1 MANELI
7 SIIISIHA
15 PRERSDSLQQSLPAR
30 ALLFQSTL
38 LVRGATNSLFI
49 GHVSI
54 AISIHAPRER
64 SDRKIYRRNIT
75 AKSISI
81 HAPRER
87 SDLVYINNSIV
98 KFLFQSTL
106 LVRGATTLN
115 SEGVEVLNISIHAP
129 RERSDDMCADCWSRE
144 MEISIHAPRER
155 SDIGINN
162 SSIDKKISIHA
173 PRERSDYPMKLQT
186 FLNAIFQSTLLVRG
200 ATQGRC
206 FITHNITI
214 SIHAPRERSDQPT
227 VKAGFYIV
235 DFNPRPS

>member
-1 MANELI
+1 MLANFAR
-7 SIIISIHA
+7 ISIHA
-15 PRERSDSLQQSLPAR
+15 PRERSDFL
-30 ALLFQSTL
+30 
-38 LVRGATNSLFI
+38 
-49 GHVSI
+49 
-54 AISIHAPRER
+54 AISAYDIA
-64 SDRKIYRRNIT
+64 
-75 AKSISI
+75 
-81 HAPRER
+81 
-87 SDLVYINNSIV
+87 V
-98 KFLFQSTL
+98 
-106 LVRGATTLN
+106 
-115 SEGVEVLNISIHAP
+115 
-129 RERSDDMCADCWSRE
+129 
-144 MEISIHAPRER
+144 ISIHAPRER

-235 DFNPRPS
+235 DFNPRSS